1 MIPDF
6 LRKSFYPF
14 ARFWFFLTPFLHYKK
29 MKAMKEKIEKSFN
42 EKMDSSAERMML
54 NLASNDVMFYFLAIV
69 AALVICLSA
78 FVELLAA

>member
-1 MIPDF
+1 MVFSHTI
-6 LRKSFYPF
+6 F
-14 ARFWFFLTPFLHYKK
+14 ALQKL
-29 MKAMKEKIEKSFN
+29 KAMKEKIEKTFN

-54 NLASNDVMFYFLAIV
+54 NLASNDVMFYFLAIA